1 MTGAMGV
8 KPFADNFSGKFSLLT
23 NVCKL
28 LFQSE
33 FFWQLI
39 VGQFNC
45 QSFLTFLSECT
56 ESSDCPN
63 GGQNYECVAELCSC
77 KPGHAL
83 DGDACVGMLPNCYFY
98 HSSGT
103 KTLIAKYEQSD

>member
-1 MTGAMGV
+1 M
-8 KPFADNFSGKFSLLT
+8 
-23 NVCKL
+23 
-28 LFQSE
+28 
-33 FFWQLI
+33 QLI

-63 GGQNYECVAELCSC
+63 GGQNYECTAELCSC

-83 DGDACVGMLPNCYFY
+83 DGDACVGMLLNCYFY
-98 HSSGT
+98 HSSGFVNNCY
-103 KTLIAKYEQSD
+103 YESLSMHLCGNWGLSRDLKLSTAVAMILFMDEIDM